1 MSGVDNRVVQMGFN
15 NGAFETGVSKTMGT
29 LDKLKKSLDFSGSKK
44 GLDELQNTGSKFNM
58 GGMGAHIEGLSGKLL
73 AMGTVG
79 VTALANITNK
89 AVNAGITLIKSLT
102 IDPVS
107 DGLREYEEQLGS
119 IQTIMANTGLTGD
132 RGLGQVNDA
141 LNVLNKYSDQTIY
154 NFGQMAK
161 NIGTFTAAG
170 VKLKPATQAI
180 KGIANLA
187 ALSGSTADQA
197 STAMY
202 QLSQAISNN
211 KVGLQDW
218 NSVVNAGMGGKVFQ
232 EALFNT
238 AKQLGT
244 IKDVDVNTSF
254 DEWTKAGNSF
264 RDSLKQGWITG
275 NVLTQTLSQFTGD
288 LTDAQLK
295 ALGYSDAQI
304 KSIQQQ
310 AKIAQDAATKVK
322 TVHQLLDTLKEA
334 VGSGWSQTFATIFGN
349 FNEAR
354 DLWTSVNNVLGGL
367 INTSA
372 NARNKMLK
380 DWKALGGR
388 TALIDTI
395 KLAFQALAA
404 VVNPIKEAF
413 RDIFPAMTGKQLAD
427 LTFRLHAFVENL
439 KISDDTAALLKR
451 TFKGVFALL
460 DIGKQVITGLFHVVG
475 HLVGVLSGGSGGVL
489 EFSANIGDFL
499 VKLDNTI
506 KKGGKLTD
514 FFDGLGRAL
523 EVPLTFLSS
532 VRDAIFGLFD
542 GFDQKDISGITDS
555 LGNLGSKLSGLS
567 SVTRRIGGFFSSMW
581 QKAQP
586 AITQIQNGFHA
597 IMDSLA
603 QSFNGANFDHILK
616 VIQTG
621 LLGGIVLLIKKFLS
635 NGINVD
641 LGGGVLGSI
650 KDSFETLTGSMKAM
664 QTQIKAKTLLLIAG
678 AIALLTASVVA
689 LSLIDG
695 KRLETALKAM
705 AVSFGELLGSMAIL
719 TKISGSAGFVK
730 VPLIAAS
737 MVLLAGAVLLLTVAV
752 RNLSSLSWQE
762 LSKGLTG
769 VAALLAAI
777 SVASKVLSANSGGMV
792 RAGVGI
798 AAIAV
803 AMNIL
808 YFAVK
813 NFSSLSWGELIK
825 GLTAVAGSLAAIA
838 AGMKIMPKGM
848 AAQGLGIL
856 EISIALNA
864 LYLAVKNFGTLNW
877 KVMAKGL
884 IGVAGSLTAIAVGMK
899 LMPTGMIGQAAALV
913 IISGALLILGSAI
926 GKMGAMSF
934 KVIGKGLGTLAVA
947 LGILAGALFLMEAAL
962 PGAAALLVAA
972 GAVAI
977 LTPALKALG
986 KMSIGDIVKGLAALA
1001 GAFLILGLGAL
1012 ALSPVGPALLAVGL
1026 AVLALGAGIGLATA
1040 GIGAMAAGFAALA
1053 GVGTAGVAVLLK
1065 TFQGFIMMIP
1075 EAAKSLA
1082 EGLVE
1087 VAVIVGKN
1095 APTIV
1100 GAFGKIVEQ
1109 LIQLIITKAPGIGQA
1124 FEVLIG
1130 TALKVVRDKAPDIIA
1145 TGFELLTD
1153 LLQGISDNIGKVTNQ
1168 VADIVVKFLN
1178 ALAGRAG
1185 QLVAAGLNV
1194 LVKLLSGISNN
1205 IGKVISAAGSIVVNL
1220 ISGVSGQIGR
1230 IIRAGT
1236 DMALAFLDGIANATG
1251 RLVAG
1256 GLKMIVKILNGIA
1269 DGIEKYEPQII
1280 EASGRIAVALV
1291 DGLWNG
1297 IVKLKDKFM
1306 KKLKGWLED
1315 IWDSIKGFFDI
1326 FSPSKKMHW
1335 IGEMLVKGMTNGV
1348 GDNGHHAKAAMLN
1361 VGQGMVNGLNK
1372 SLAGAPSA
1380 VDKMTNNLNKSL
1392 STVPDSLSIMTNLSP
1407 KITPVLDLSN
1417 IQKDATQI
1425 NGLLTPSAIA
1435 PTVSFA
1441 QASAISADRQQAAD
1455 SSTTDATA
1463 AGGGTIF
1470 KFEQT
1475 NTSPKSLSESEIY
1488 RNTNNLLAQA
1498 KSALGL

>member
-15 NGAFETGVSKTMGT
+15 NGAFETAVSKTMGT
-29 LDKLKKSLDFSGSKK
+29 LDKLKKSLDFSGPKK
-44 GLDELQNTGSKFNM
+44 GLDELQNSGSKFNM
-58 GGMGAHIEGLSGKLL
+58 GGMGSRIDGVSGKFL
-73 AMGTVG
+73 AMSAVG
-79 VTALANITNK
+79 LTALANITNK
-89 AVNAGITLIKSLT
+89 AVNAGLQMAKSLT
-102 IDPVS
+102 LAPIID
-107 DGLREYEEQLGS
+107 GFHEYETQLNS
-119 IQTIMANTGLTGD
+119 VQTILANTGLKGTPGMK
-132 RGLGQVNDA
+132 QVNA
-141 LNVLNKYSDQTIY
+141 SLNELNTYSDKTIY
-154 NFGQMAK
+154 NFSEMAK

-170 VKLKPATQAI
+170 VKLKPATAAI
-180 KGIANLA
+180 KGIANVA
-187 ALSGSTADQA
+187 ALSGSSSDQA

-202 QLSQAISNN
+202 QLSQAIANN

-232 EALFNT
+232 QALFNV
-238 AKQLGT
+238 AKMKGT
-244 IKDVDVNTSF
+244 LKGVDANTTF
-254 DEWTKAGNSF
+254 DQWTKAGNSF
-264 RDSLKQGWITG
+264 RDSLKDGWITG
-275 NVLTQTLSQFTGD
+275 DVLTTTLSQFTGD

-295 ALGYSDAQI
+295 AQGYNKTQI
-304 KSIQQQ
+304 KQIQDQ
-310 AKIAQDAATKVK
+310 AKTAADAATKVK
-322 TVHQLLDTLKEA
+322 TFTQLMGTLKEA
-334 VGSGWSQTFATIFGN
+334 VGSGWSQSFLTIFGN
-349 FNEAR
+349 FDEAK
-354 DLWTSVNNVLGGL
+354 DLWTGVSNSIGTL
-367 INTSA
+367 ISNSA
-372 NARNKMLK
+372 KARNKVLS

-388 TALIDTI
+388 TALIDAI
-395 KLAFQALAA
+395 KLAFQALGAILK
-404 VVNPIKEAF
+404 PIKEAF
-413 RDIFPAMTGKQLAD
+413 RDIFPATTGKD
-427 LTFRLHAFVENL
+427 LFELTRRLHVFAENL
-439 KISDDTAALLKR
+439 LIGSDTADKLKR

-460 DIGKQVITGLFHVVG
+460 DIGKQIVKGLFGVVA
-475 HLVGVLSGGSGGVL
+475 HLFGVLSQGSGGVL
-489 EFSANIGDFL
+489 DFTANMGDFL
-499 VKLDNTI
+499 VKLDEAI
-506 KKGGKLTD
+506 KNGTGLTN
-514 FFDGLGRAL
+514 FFHGLGKAL
-523 EVPLTFLSS
+523 EIPLTFLSS

-542 GFDQKDISGITDS
+542 GFNQDDVKGISDS
-555 LGNLGSKLSGLS
+555 LGNLGTKLSGLS
-567 SVTRRIGGFFSSMW
+567 SVTGKIGAFFGSLW
-581 QKAQP
+581 AKVKP
-586 AITQIQNGFHA
+586 TVIKIENGFHS

-603 QSFNGANFDHILK
+603 QSFDGANFDHILK

-664 QTQIKAKTLLLIAG
+664 QTQVKAKTLLIIAG
-678 AIALLTASVVA
+678 AVALLTVSVVA

-705 AVSFGELLGSMAIL
+705 AVGFGELLGSMAIL

-813 NFSSLSWGELIK
+813 NFSSLSWGELLK

-838 AGMKIMPKGM
+838 AGMKLMPKGM

-856 EISIALNA
+856 EISVALNA

-884 IGVAGSLTAIAVGMK
+884 IGVAGSLTAIALGMK
-899 LMPTGMIGQAAALV
+899 LMPTGMVGQAAALV

-926 GKMGAMSF
+926 GKMGALSF

-1053 GVGTAGVAVLLK
+1053 GVGTAGVAILLK

-1087 VAVIVGKN
+1087 VAVIIGKN
-1095 APTIV
+1095 APTII
-1100 GAFGKIVEQ
+1100 GAFGQIVEQ

-1124 FEVLIG
+1124 FEVLLG
-1130 TALKVVRDKAPDIIA
+1130 TGLQVIRDKAPDIIA

-1153 LLQGISDNIGKVTNQ
+1153 LLQGISDNIGKVTSQ
-1168 VADIVVKFLN
+1168 VADIIVKFLN
-1178 ALAGRAG
+1178 AVASHTG
-1185 QLVAAGLNV
+1185 QIVSAGLNV
-1194 LVKLLSGISNN
+1194 LVQFLRGISSN
-1205 IGKVISAAGSIVVNL
+1205 IGKVVSAAGSIIVSL
-1220 ISGVSGQIGR
+1220 INGVSGQITR

-1280 EASGRIAVALV
+1280 EASARIAVALV

-1306 KKLKGWLED
+1306 KKLKGWLQD
-1315 IWDSIKGFFDI
+1315 IWDSIKDFFDI

-1335 IGEMLVKGMTNGV
+1335 IGEMLVMGMTKGV
-1348 GDNGHHAKAAMLN
+1348 GDNGHHAKAAMIN
-1361 VGQGMVNGLNK
+1361 MADGMVNGLNK
-1372 SLAGAPSA
+1372 SLSGAPTA

-1392 STVPDSLSIMTNLSP
+1392 STVPDSLSIITNLSP
-1407 KITPVLDLSN
+1407 TIKPVLDLTGV
-1417 IQKDATQI
+1417 QKDATQI
-1425 NGLLTPSAIA
+1425 NGLLTPSAITPKA
-1435 PTVSFA
+1435 SFA
-1441 QASAISADRQQAAD
+1441 QAAAISADRQRA
-1455 SSTTDATA
+1455 TDVAKHDAVA
-1463 AGGGTIF
+1463 AGTTTI